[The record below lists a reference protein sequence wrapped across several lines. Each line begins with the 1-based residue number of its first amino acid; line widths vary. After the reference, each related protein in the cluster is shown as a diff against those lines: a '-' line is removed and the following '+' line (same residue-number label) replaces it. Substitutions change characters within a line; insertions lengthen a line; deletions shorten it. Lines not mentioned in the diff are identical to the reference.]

1 MMNRRVAVTGMGI
14 LTSIGIGIEPYWK
27 AALAGTSGV
36 GRIRHFEAGGLP
48 TQIAGYVHD
57 REALEAWRVS
67 LGVRP
72 EDPRSLLFSLAAGR
86 MAYEASGWSP
96 ALAGDRVAVVFGTYG
111 DKVDMGQIAEIA
123 YQSRPEGSREVSP
136 DAFFRSYCRS
146 FRGQLLFR
154 LLPHYATFGL
164 ARMFG
169 ATGPTCTIQTA
180 CTSSAQAIGE
190 AYRQIRRG
198 TVDRAICGGAECI
211 VSPNQMVMFSLLGV
225 LSTRNDEPERASRP
239 FDKTRDGFV
248 LGEGSGVL
256 VLERMDLALK
266 RGAPI
271 LCELSGYGTS
281 CDAYRLTDEDP
292 EGRGA
297 ALAMQR
303 ALEDA
308 GVGPADVDYINAHGT
323 STPMNDRVETAAI
336 KAVFGKRA
344 YDIPI
349 SSTKSMVGHTVSAA
363 GVIEAISCILALRD
377 QVLPPTINY
386 EHPDPQCDLDYV
398 PNVARPGRVDVALS
412 NSFGFGGHNDC
423 LVLRRPETHP

>member
-14 LTSIGIGIEPYWK
+14 LTPIGIGIEPYWK
-27 AALAGTSGV
+27 AAMAGTSGV
-36 GRIRHFEAGGLP
+36 GRIRHFDASGLP
-48 TQIAGYVHD
+48 AQIASYVHD
-57 REALEAWRVS
+57 HEALEAWRVL
-67 LGVRP
+67 LGLRP

-86 MAYEASGWSP
+86 MAYEASGWNP

-111 DKVDMGQIAEIA
+111 DKVDMGRIAEIA

-136 DAFFRSYCRS
+136 DAFFRSYCR
-146 FRGQLLFR
+146 FFKGQQLYR

-164 ARMFG
+164 AQMFG

-225 LSTRNDEPERASRP
+225 LSTRNDEPGRASRP

-256 VLERMDLALK
+256 VLERLDLALE

-303 ALEDA
+303 TLDSA
-308 GVGPADVDYINAHGT
+308 GLGTADVDYINAHGT
-323 STPMNDRVETAAI
+323 STPMNDRVETVAI
-336 KAVFGKRA
+336 KTVFGKRA
-344 YDIPI
+344 YDIPV

-363 GVIEAISCILALRD
+363 GAIEAISCILALRD
-377 QVLPPTINY
+377 QALPPTINY
-386 EHPDPQCDLDYV
+386 EYPDPQCDLDYV
-398 PNVARPGRVDVALS
+398 PNAARPSRVDVALS

-423 LVLRRPETHP
+423 LIVRRPGA